1 MIRPQMSYQRLLI
14 IPALALVTFAIAG
27 CSGGNSSS
35 PTATVAIS
43 TPAPSP
49 TTAPTPTTA
58 AAAALVKVGTTAK
71 GTVLMDSTGFSLYTF
86 DNDKT
91 PGASSCNGGCA
102 STWPPIMTTAAAAP
116 SGITG
121 ATGAF
126 SLITR
131 DDGTKQ
137 VAYKGKPL
145 YRYTPD
151 KAAGDTTGDGVG
163 GVWHL
168 ATP

>member
-35 PTATVAIS
+35 PTATVAVS

-49 TTAPTPTTA
+49 TTAF
-58 AAAALVKVGTTAK
+58 AAAALIKLGTTAK
-71 GTVLMDSTGFSLYTF
+71 GTVLMDSTGFSLYMF

-91 PGASSCNGGCA
+91 PGASSCNGGCS